1 MSKSVLSVAIR
12 STTPPARNPHGRRN
26 TGLGQVVR
34 ALRPGQWFNADPAK
48 IGMKNVASLRQTVR
62 EIARRL
68 GDRKIRSYS
77 DTSKRIVVIR
87 DK

>member
-1 MSKSVLSVAIR
+1 MSKSVLSVAVR
-12 STTPPARNPHGRRN
+12 TTTPPTRNPRGRRN
-26 TGLGQVVR
+26 TGIGEVIR
-34 ALRPGQWFNADPAK
+34 ALRPGQWFYADPAK